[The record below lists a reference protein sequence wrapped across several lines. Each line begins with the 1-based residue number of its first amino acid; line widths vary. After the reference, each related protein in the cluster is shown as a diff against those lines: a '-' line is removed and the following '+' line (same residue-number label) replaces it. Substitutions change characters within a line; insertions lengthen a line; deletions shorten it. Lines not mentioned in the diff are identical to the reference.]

1 MSAVQVV
8 TRMIDGASIIRLEG
22 TIDGGSAPVAQA
34 AIVPLIEPG
43 CRLVLDLSGVDF
55 MSSAGL
61 RLMLLIFRQ
70 VSSAGG
76 KVAMT
81 GLSEE
86 IRDTMSLTGFLDFFT
101 TADSEGDA
109 LLAVA
114 A

>member
-1 MSAVQVV
+1 MSPVQVN
-8 TRMIDGASIIRLEG
+8 TRAHDGASVIHLEG
-22 TIDGGSAPVAQA
+22 TIDGSSAPTAQSG
-34 AIVPLIEPG
+34 IVPLIEPG

-61 RLMLLIFRQ
+61 RLMLLVFRQ
-70 VSSAGG
+70 VSAAGG
-76 KVAMT
+76 KVAMI

-101 TADSEGDA
+101 TAESEDAA

-114 A
+114 

>member
-1 MSAVQVV
+1 MTAVQVN
-8 TRMIDGASIIRLEG
+8 TRTLDGASVIRLEG
-22 TIDGGSAPVAQA
+22 TIDGSSAPVAQA
-34 AIVPLIEPG
+34 AIQPLLQPG
-43 CRLVLDLSGVDF
+43 CRLVIDLAGVDF

-76 KVAMT
+76 KVAMI

-101 TADSEGDA
+101 TAESEDDA

-114 A
+114 

>member
-1 MSAVQVV
+1 MSSVDVK
-8 TRMIDGASIIRLEG
+8 TRTVDGASVIHLAG
-22 TIDGGSAPVAQA
+22 TIDGSSAPAAQA
-34 AIVPLIEPG
+34 AIVPLLQPG

-70 VSSAGG
+70 VSGAGG
-76 KVAMT
+76 KVAMI
-81 GLSEE
+81 GLSED

-101 TADSEGDA
+101 TADSEDSA

-114 A
+114 

>member
-1 MSAVQVV
+1 MTAVLVN
-8 TRMIDGASIIRLEG
+8 TRTIAGASVIHLEG
-22 TIDGGSAPVAQA
+22 TLDGSSAAVAQA
-34 AIVPLIEPG
+34 AIVPLIESG

-70 VSSAGG
+70 VSAAGG
-76 KVAMT
+76 KVAMI

-101 TADSEGDA
+101 TADSEDDA